1 MLLAEVKHQF
11 PLGQAFPDVQEDT
24 PGGVQ
29 PFGLKY
35 AVTPAATVQVDLATL
50 AYDAD
55 RQISVVSDGGIMVPA
70 MKHTSTHTSTQTGD
84 SRGGDS
90 DTDSTGS

>member
-1 MLLAEVKHQF
+1 VLAEIRHQF
-11 PLGQAFPDVQEDT
+11 PLGRAFDDVQTDT
-24 PGGVQ
+24 PGGVL

-35 AVTPAATVQVDLATL
+35 AVKPAEMVEVDVSAL

-55 RQISVVSDGGIMVPA
+55 RQISVVSAGEIMIPA
-70 MKHTSTHTSTQTGD
+70 MKHTSTRTSTQTGD